1 MIKFL
6 NNKYLHFFFVLLL
19 GLTLGFYL
27 GFQRSGTLN
36 KHNEEVHKFVE
47 TFNTF
52 AKYESARDIASA
64 LKKKDY
70 ENAKCLADLEASSDF
85 DYVKKCIANKQCAP
99 YIYDE
104 VKKRTPEILSNTH
117 SSFDYLYKKD
127 GIRRCDSSCL
137 TPPSSG
143 MLKSTP

>member
-1 MIKFL
+1 M
-6 NNKYLHFFFVLLL
+6 
-19 GLTLGFYL
+19 LGFYFGL
-27 GFQRSGTLN
+27 QRSNALH
-36 KHNEEVHKFVE
+36 KHNYKAYEAVE

-52 AKYESARDIASA
+52 ARYEAARNIASA

-70 ENAKCLADLEASSDF
+70 ENAKCLADLEASSGF
-85 DYVKKCIANKQCAP
+85 DYVKQCIDNKQCAP
-99 YIYDE
+99 YIYND

-117 SSFDYLYKKD
+117 SSFDYLYEKN

-143 MLKSTP
+143 AR